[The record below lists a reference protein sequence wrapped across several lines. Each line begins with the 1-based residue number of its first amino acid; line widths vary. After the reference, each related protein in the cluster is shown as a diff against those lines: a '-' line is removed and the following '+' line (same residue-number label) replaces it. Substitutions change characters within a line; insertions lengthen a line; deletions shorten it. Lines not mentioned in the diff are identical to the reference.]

1 MKTKLI
7 GAAAALALAVTPLA
21 SIAGGVGGGNAN
33 SNWTIYG
40 WQNYSW
46 NFIEVDPESGSSRDF
61 DRIDGNAANI
71 GFAASIDTGVSVGG
85 QAVKANVQCEQF
97 TFYNQLAGGSGWCNR
112 NSKLSLSGVWGEIGV
127 AIWLLP
133 FNEMVAQWVD
143 PFYDAGLDS
152 HTSIMGTH
160 GLTSNFFNGGTFDDT
175 TLGGDFDYSNYAVY
189 ETSFNRRQEN
199 LIHWWSPNW
208 NGFNAR
214 FAITAGTRDETA
226 GPDGDLDPQIISTGV
241 TYTTDIGDNNLW
253 LALTYEEH
261 DEWTAEANNRTAA
274 FVSDPTA
281 GGGTGTDAREPGGQL
296 PGAPDDGT
304 GRCSDSDDDAWRVAG
319 RWIQSWGNG
328 HSTTISAMYEELSW
342 ETDCDFETVFEDLE
356 VDHWMISGKHNF
368 PGPLDIRFSY
378 MDADEYDCG
387 AGATACVEDDTD
399 AIAFNIGLFYTM
411 PAGTELRL
419 VYSEVDNEDNATYDF
434 GINGAGGTG
443 GGGADVEA
451 IGIGMVQWF

>member
-7 GAAAALALAVTPLA
+7 GAALALGLATMPLA
-21 SIAGGVGGGNAN
+21 SFAGGVGGGNAN

-40 WQNYSW
+40 WQNYSY
-46 NFIEVDPESGSSRDF
+46 NFIEVDPDGGSSRDF
-61 DRIDGNAANI
+61 NRIDGNAANI

-85 QAVKANVQCEQF
+85 TAVKANVQCEQF

-112 NSKLSLSGVWGEIGV
+112 NSKLSLSGPWGEIGY

-152 HTSIMGTH
+152 HTSIMGTF
-160 GLTSNFFNGGTFDDT
+160 GLTSNFFNGGTFDDS
-175 TLGGDFDYSNYAVY
+175 TLGGDFDYSNYTIYDAQ
-189 ETSFNRRQEN
+189 FNRRQEN

-208 NGFNAR
+208 SGFNAR
-214 FAITAGTRDETA
+214 FAITAGNRDESN
-226 GPDGDLDPQIISTGV
+226 GDLDPRIISTGV

-261 DEWTAEANNRTAA
+261 DEWTAASNNQNQG
-274 FVSDPTA
+274 FVNGTTTVPA
-281 GGGTGTDAREPGGQL
+281 GGFAGGEVIGDATE
-296 PGAPDDGT
+296 PGAPLVAGIT
-304 GRCSDSDDDAWRVAG
+304 CTDSDDDAWRVAG
-319 RWIQSWGNG
+319 RWIQAFGNG
-328 HSTTISAMYEELSW
+328 MSLTLSAMYEELSW
-342 ETDCDFETVFEDLE
+342 ELECDSPTFLDDLE
-356 VDHWMISGKHNF
+356 VEHWMVSGKLNF
-368 PGPLDIRFSY
+368 AGPMDFRFSY
-378 MDADEYDCG
+378 MDADEYDCD
-387 AGATACVEDDTD
+387 APCIEDDTD
-399 AIAFNIGLFYTM
+399 AYAFNVGLFYTM

-443 GGGADVEA
+443 GGGAEVQA

>member
-46 NFIEVDPESGSSRDF
+46 EFVDNDDREF
-61 DRIDGNAANI
+61 DRISGNAANI
-71 GFAASIDTGVSVGG
+71 GFAASIDTGMSMGG
-85 QAVKANVQCEQF
+85 TAIKANVQCEQF
-97 TFYNQLAGGSGWCNR
+97 TFYNQLAGGTGWCNR
-112 NSKLSLSGVWGEIGV
+112 NSKLSLSGPWGEIGY

-143 PFYDAGLDS
+143 PFYDAGADS

-160 GLTSNFFNGGTFDDT
+160 GLASNFFNGGTFDDS
-175 TLGGDFDYSNYAVY
+175 TLGGDFDYSNYTIF

-214 FAITAGTRDETA
+214 FAITAGNRDEI
-226 GPDGDLDPQIISTGV
+226 GDLDPQIISTGV

-261 DEWTAEANNRTAA
+261 DEWTAASNNQNQAFGVGIAA
-274 FVSDPTA
+274 
-281 GGGTGTDAREPGGQL
+281 DATE
-296 PGAPDDGT
+296 PGAPLAAGT
-304 GRCSDSDDDAWRVAG
+304 CTDSDDDAWRVAG

-328 HSTTISAMYEELSW
+328 HTTQISAMYEELSW
-342 ETDCDFETVFEDLE
+342 ELECDFDSLFNDLE
-356 VDHWMISGKHNF
+356 VEHWMISGKHNF
-368 PGPLDIRFSY
+368 PGPLDFRFSY
-378 MDADEYDCG
+378 MDADEYDCKDE
-387 AGATACVEDDTD
+387 TACVEDDTD
-399 AIAFNIGLFYTM
+399 AQAFNLGLYYTM
-411 PAGTELRL
+411 PAGTELRIT
-419 VYSEVDNEDNATYDF
+419 YSEVDNEDNATYDF
-434 GINGAGGTG
+434 GINGSGVAAGET
-443 GGGADVEA
+443 AEM
-451 IGIGMVQWF
+451 IGLGIVQWF

>member
-1 MKTKLI
+1 MKKI
-7 GAAAALALAVTPLA
+7 GILFGALFIITPLTVTA
-21 SIAGGVGGGNAN
+21 GVGGGNAN

-46 NFIEVDPESGSSRDF
+46 EFVDNDAREF
-61 DRIDGNAANI
+61 DRIKANAANI
-71 GFAASIDTGVSVGG
+71 GFAATLNTGVSVGG
-85 QAVKANVQCEQF
+85 TAVKANVQCEQF
-97 TFYNQLAGGSGWCNR
+97 TFYNEFAGGGGWCNR
-112 NSKLSLSGVWGEIGV
+112 NSKLSLSGPWGEVGF

-143 PFYDAGLDS
+143 PFYDAGADS

-160 GLTSNFFNGGTFDDT
+160 GLSGNFFNGGTFDDT
-175 TLGGDFDYSNYAVY
+175 TFGGDFDYSNYADY

-214 FAITAGTRDETA
+214 FAITAGLRDETA
-226 GPDGDLDPQIISTGV
+226 GPDGDLDPQIISTGIS
-241 TYTTDIGDNNLW
+241 YTTDIGNDNLW

-274 FVSDPTA
+274 FVADPPN
-281 GGGTGTDAREPGGQL
+281 TDATEPGAQL
-296 PGAPDDGT
+296 SGAPADGT
-304 GRCSDSDDDAWRVAG
+304 GRCSDSDDDAWRIAG
-319 RWIQSWGNG
+319 RYIKDWGNG
-328 HSTTISAMYEELSW
+328 HSTQISAMYEELSW

-368 PGPLDIRFSY
+368 PGPLDFRFSY

-387 AGATACVEDDTD
+387 AGATACVEDDSD
-399 AIAFNIGLFYTM
+399 AIAYNIGLFYTM

-419 VYSEVDNEDNATYDF
+419 TYSEVDNEDNGTYDF
-434 GINGAGGTG
+434 GIKGAGNARGE
-443 GGGADVEA
+443 DVDMIA
-451 IGIGMVQWF
+451 LGMVQWF

>member
-46 NFIEVDPESGSSRDF
+46 NFIDVDVDAGEDRDF

-160 GLTSNFFNGGTFDDT
+160 GLTSNFFNGGTFDDS
-175 TLGGDFDYSNYAVY
+175 TLGGDFDYSNYTIY

-208 NGFNAR
+208 NGLNAR
-214 FAITAGTRDETA
+214 FAITAGNRDEI
-226 GPDGDLDPQIISTGV
+226 GDLDPQIISTGV

-253 LALTYEEH
+253 LAFTYEEH
-261 DEWTAEANNRTAA
+261 DEWTAASNNQNQAFGVGIAA
-274 FVSDPTA
+274 
-281 GGGTGTDAREPGGQL
+281 DATE
-296 PGAPDDGT
+296 PGAPLAAGT
-304 GRCSDSDDDAWRVAG
+304 CTDSDDDAWRVAG

-328 HSTTISAMYEELSW
+328 HTTQISAMYEELSW
-342 ETDCDFETVFEDLE
+342 ELECDFDSLFNDLE
-356 VDHWMISGKHNF
+356 IEHWMISGKHNF
-368 PGPLDIRFSY
+368 PGPLDFRFSY
-378 MDADEYDCG
+378 MDADEYDCKD
-387 AGATACVEDDTD
+387 TAACAEDDTD
-399 AIAFNIGLFYTM
+399 ANAFNIGLYYTM

-419 VYSEVDNEDNATYDF
+419 VYSEVDNEDAATYDF
-434 GINGAGGTG
+434 GINGAGA
-443 GGGADVEA
+443 GAGDDVQA